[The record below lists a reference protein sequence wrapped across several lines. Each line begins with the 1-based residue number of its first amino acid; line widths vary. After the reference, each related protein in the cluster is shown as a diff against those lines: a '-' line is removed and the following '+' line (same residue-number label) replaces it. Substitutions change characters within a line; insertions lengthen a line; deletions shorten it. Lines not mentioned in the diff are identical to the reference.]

1 MWKVVVLEIGLLLSK
16 LILWLDVLLVFKE
29 VVLEEKGVR
38 DLSKEEFTLGKCF
51 GCLWRE
57 VNIVRYVIVN

>member
-38 DLSKEEFTLGKCF
+38 DLSKEEFTLWKCF